1 MAIFAIAGFV
11 VIICLGLYSIK
22 LAFTSDSGGRF
33 WDVILIIFIFAM
45 AYIWYAFW
53 KSNI

>member
-1 MAIFAIAGFV
+1 MAIFAIAGFI

-22 LAFTSDSGGRF
+22 LAFDSDASGRF
-33 WDVILIIFIFAM
+33 WDVTLIIFIFAI

>member
-1 MAIFAIAGFV
+1 MAIFAITGFI
-11 VIICLGLYSIK
+11 VIICLGLYTIK
-22 LAFTSDSGGRF
+22 LAFNSEAGERF
-33 WDVILIIFIFAM
+33 WDFVLIIFTFAM